1 VKLFALAF
9 CLSPCLAM
17 AEAPPARPLHDV
29 DVTYKVP
36 VPDQTDTTLMQRYR
50 WSAAAQAQRV
60 DMQGS
65 DNWMV
70 LNFNSHRMS
79 LVHDGSHEVVDAPA
93 PPEAD
98 PSNTSF
104 SRAGGDV
111 VAKLACTVWR
121 TVDTRGAETL
131 ACYTLDG
138 VLLRAQ
144 SSGKVVMEAVS
155 VVYAAQDMALFK
167 APAGYAHREDPRS
180 GP

>member
-1 VKLFALAF
+1 MRLLAIAL
-9 CLSPCLAM
+9 CLSPCLAF
-17 AEAPPARPLHDV
+17 AEAPPARPLRDV

-50 WSAAAQAQRV
+50 WSAAAQTQRV
-60 DMQGS
+60 DMEGS

-70 LNFNSHRMS
+70 LDFRSHHMS
-79 LVHDGSHEVVDAPA
+79 LVHDASHEVVDAPA
-93 PPEAD
+93 PLEAD
-98 PSNTSF
+98 QASMSF
-104 SRAGGDV
+104 SRAGDDV

-131 ACYTLDG
+131 ACYTPDG

-144 SSGKVVMEAVS
+144 SGGKVVMEAVS
-155 VVYAAQDMALFK
+155 VVYAAQDAALFL
-167 APAGYAHREDPRS
+167 PPTGYAHRQDPRP